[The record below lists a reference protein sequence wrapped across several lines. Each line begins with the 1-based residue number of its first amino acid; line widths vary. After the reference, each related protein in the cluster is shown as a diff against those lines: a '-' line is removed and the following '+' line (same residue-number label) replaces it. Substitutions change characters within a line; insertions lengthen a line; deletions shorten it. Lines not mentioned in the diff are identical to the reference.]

1 MSQHRAAFILYAGH
15 PTSLLRH
22 YMAKTETGELSTVK
36 SHFHIRE
43 NVYMLFKIG
52 RVTQLSLSF
61 TVLEMT
67 L

>member
-1 MSQHRAAFILYAGH
+1 
-15 PTSLLRH
+15 
-22 YMAKTETGELSTVK
+22 MAKTETGELSTVK